1 MGVMIKAAKIMTTAL
16 ESIKKTKHWAKV
28 IFLSELFLDLEVWID
43 NRKGNTR
50 SIKKRWNFRHWTWPE
65 LDVLHVQHNGE

>member
-28 IFLSELFLDLEVWID
+28 IFLSELFLDLEV
-43 NRKGNTR
+43 
-50 SIKKRWNFRHWTWPE
+50 
-65 LDVLHVQHNGE
+65 